1 MNKNTEKKCVYNE
14 ITYFKYVDLETLDKI
29 MKYKTI
35 RMSSHDSFND
45 PFDCHYP
52 GYFDTVNPFSLM
64 KPLLYK
70 AIPGLQEDDFNNE
83 ELKEMLTH
91 LEQQNEFKEIVV
103 SSLEDIRK
111 SWDNYLSDYRVLCL
125 TKERDNILLWSH
137 YADNHSGAVLCFD
150 FHSDDFFSDIKK

>member
-1 MNKNTEKKCVYNE
+1 
-14 ITYFKYVDLETLDKI
+14 
-29 MKYKTI
+29 
-35 RMSSHDSFND
+35 
-45 PFDCHYP
+45 
-52 GYFDTVNPFSLM
+52 M

-111 SWDNYLSDYRVLCL
+111 SWDNYLSDYRVLCFDEG
-125 TKERDNILLWSH
+125 ER
-137 YADNHSGAVLCFD
+137 
-150 FHSDDFFSDIKK
+150 